1 MIERQFHAQVK
12 CIRSDNALQLGT
24 SIQKTAFLKS
34 QGILHQTSC
43 VGTPQQNGV
52 VERKHRHL
60 LELRRGLMFKS
71 HLPIDYW

>member
-1 MIERQFHAQVK
+1 MPFLIMIERQFQTQVK
-12 CIRSDNALQLGT
+12 CIRSDNATELG
-24 SIQKTAFLKS
+24 KVYNEEEFLKS

-60 LELRRGLMFKS
+60 LELARGIIF
-71 HLPIDYW
+71 